1 MGRNIGEKRHL
12 GGGIAR
18 RVHHLNGAAPGG
30 TLAVVD
36 LAEVEHLALH
46 DPAIGRAAVFDD
58 TPVAVILAVFAA
70 VLVAQEHGTS
80 VRKNPAT
87 LKGVGRHYK
96 PFRTRWYRY
105 FKQLDSDNSLYW
117 RKSRSNSRSRARSG
131 LPLASRVK
139 SRLNRLVCLI
149 IRIEDGLQLI
159 QGYGFCLTFARGAH
173 ANMFLIFR

>member
-1 MGRNIGEKRHL
+1 MSWSAEAQAAQTNLDDIALQHGWSAVIGEERHL

-18 RVHHLNGAAPGG
+18 RVHYLNGAAPGG

-70 VLVAQEHGTS
+70 VLVAQEHVTS
-80 VRKNPAT
+80 VRKNPDT

-96 PFRTRWYRY
+96 PFRTRWYCY

-117 RKSRSNSRSRARSG
+117 RKSRSNSRSRAKIKG
-131 LPLASRVK
+131 
-139 SRLNRLVCLI
+139 
-149 IRIEDGLQLI
+149 
-159 QGYGFCLTFARGAH
+159 H
-173 ANMFLIFR
+173 